1 MQPLMT
7 LLAELSTIDAHLD
20 ELQEDLGDL
29 PKEVKDC
36 ERTVKTRTALAEE
49 TQQLLSELL
58 AFRANAHI
66 MLQEIKDKEA
76 QYTEQQFQVRNNRE
90 FDAITKEI
98 ENLREERNR
107 IIEEQRT
114 SAVKEDNIRQILT
127 QQQQDLSDAQELL
140 TDKEKELEELSS
152 GHNNEMKSLMSRR
165 VELSKTIDALPL
177 ADYERIRTFHME
189 AAVPLRK
196 NCCSGCFSAVPAQK
210 IVEIR
215 NNPNKLF
222 LCEHCGRILFPEDMK
237 LV

>member
-1 MQPLMT
+1 MQPLMAQ
-7 LLAELSTIDAHLD
+7 LAELAAIDTHLD
-20 ELQEDLGDL
+20 ELHEDLGDL

-49 TQQLLSELL
+49 TQQLLNELL
-58 AFRANAHI
+58 TFRANAHI

-107 IIEEQRT
+107 INEEQRT
-114 SAVKEDNIRQILT
+114 SAVKEENILQILS
-127 QQQQDLSDAQELL
+127 QQKQDLADAQEVL

-152 GHNNEMKSLMSRR
+152 GHNNELKGLMSKR
-165 VELSKTIDALPL
+165 VELTKAIDTAPL
-177 ADYERIRTFHME
+177 ADYERIRTFHIE

-215 NNPNKLF
+215 NNPNKMF

-237 LV
+237 QV

>member
-7 LLAELSTIDAHLD
+7 QLAELAAIDLQLD
-20 ELQEDLGDL
+20 ELHEDLGDL
-29 PKEVKDC
+29 PKEVKDS

-49 TQQLLSELL
+49 TQQLLDELL
-58 AFRANAHI
+58 TFRANAHI

-76 QYTEQQFQVRNNRE
+76 HYTEQQFQVRNNRE

-98 ENLREERNR
+98 ESLRENRNR
-107 IIEEQRT
+107 INEEQRT

-127 QQQQDLSDAQELL
+127 QQQQDLADARELL
-140 TDKEKELEELSS
+140 ADKERELEELSS
-152 GHNNEMKSLMSRR
+152 GHNNEMKALVERR
-165 VELSKTIDALPL
+165 VELAKTIDSNPL
-177 ADYERIRTFHME
+177 ADYERIRTFHTE

-215 NNPNKLF
+215 NNLNKLF
-222 LCEHCGRILFPEDMK
+222 LCEHCGRILFPEEVK
-237 LV
+237 QA